1 MDSTPPISSE
11 KQKQSS
17 TANQDGSDQ
26 SRPANAVKNRMATYD
41 DHELLAFF
49 RDESSRNHAFN
60 LIVRK
65 YQQKIYYHVR
75 RIVIDHDDANDVVQ
89 NTFIKAWQGLDSF
102 REEARLFTWLYRI
115 ATNESLNFLRKKR
128 TTFFL
133 PLINVEKHL
142 CETLE
147 SDPLISADQLQLKLQ
162 QAILSL
168 PERQRV
174 VFNMRYFDE
183 MKYED
188 ISEVLGVTVG
198 ALKASYHHAMKKV
211 EKFITGD

>member
-1 MDSTPPISSE
+1 
-11 KQKQSS
+11 
-17 TANQDGSDQ
+17 
-26 SRPANAVKNRMATYD
+26 MAAYD
-41 DHELLAFF
+41 DHELLEIF

-89 NTFIKAWQGLDSF
+89 NTFIKAWQGLDNF
-102 REEARLFTWLYRI
+102 REEAQLFTWLYRI
-115 ATNESLNFLRKKR
+115 ATNESLNFLKKKR
-128 TTFFL
+128 TAFFL
-133 PLINVEKHL
+133 PLINVERQL

-147 SDPLISADQLQLKLQ
+147 ADPLFNADQVQLKLQ
-162 QAILSL
+162 KAILSL

-174 VFNMRYFDE
+174 VFNMRYYDE

-188 ISEVLGVTVG
+188 IAAILGVTVG

-211 EKFITGD
+211 EKYITGD